1 MARDISTELID
12 RIPLPESIL
21 RGSPEYDEAVEAG
34 ALYWA
39 TVIAGRPDPAAK
51 ESADRALSR
60 LIGYKASV
68 SGRKHAWK
76 DKILRAFS

>member
-1 MARDISTELID
+1 MARDISAELID
-12 RIPLPESIL
+12 HIPLPDPNL

-34 ALYWA
+34 ALYWNS
-39 TVIAGRPDPAAK
+39 VISGRPDLLAK

-60 LIGYKASV
+60 LIGCKASV

>member
-1 MARDISTELID
+1 LARDISAELID
-12 RIPLPESIL
+12 HIPLSDMDL

-39 TVIAGRPDPAAK
+39 SVISGRPDLAAK
-51 ESADRALSR
+51 EAADRALSR
-60 LIGYKASV
+60 LIGCKVSI
-68 SGRKHAWK
+68 SGRKQAWK